1 MSEKLAIIT
10 GVGRK
15 KGIGFAIAQ
24 ELMNDGYDLVIS
36 YWSAYD
42 ERLGLDRSP
51 TDFDDL
57 KTIGEQ
63 LGRSVHC
70 VEVDL
75 ADPHSATELVDR
87 AFSDGEVRALVMS
100 HCESVDSGVLTTSLE
115 AWDQHFAVNARA
127 PWLLIKRYAEL
138 SNHDPECIKSVIAL
152 TSDHTAHNLPYG
164 ASKGALDRLVI
175 ASGVEL
181 GSRGFRCNVLNP
193 GPVNTGWMTGELE
206 QQLTAMTPAGRLGTT
221 DDVAHLVSFLCSEKG
236 SWVHGQLL
244 HTNGGFNAG

>member
-24 ELMNDGYDLVIS
+24 ELMSDGYDLVIS

-75 ADPHSATELVDR
+75 AEPHSATELVDR
-87 AFSDGEVRALVMS
+87 AFSDGDVRALVMS
-100 HCESVDSGVLTTSLE
+100 HCESVTSKVT
-115 AWDQHFAVNARA
+115 WYCKKY
-127 PWLLIKRYAEL
+127 WI
-138 SNHDPECIKSVIAL
+138 
-152 TSDHTAHNLPYG
+152 
-164 ASKGALDRLVI
+164 
-175 ASGVEL
+175 
-181 GSRGFRCNVLNP
+181 
-193 GPVNTGWMTGELE
+193 E
-206 QQLTAMTPAGRLGTT
+206 QNSP
-221 DDVAHLVSFLCSEKG
+221 
-236 SWVHGQLL
+236 
-244 HTNGGFNAG
+244 